1 VPNLSDHDLLQMDE
15 DWQSRLPESV
25 VRAVLARAL
34 DDLRQARDRLN
45 QNPTNSSRPS
55 GSMAPWT
62 GKSGSQSDREGED
75 TAPAQT
81 SEDGVHGSDD
91 EDAPPDSRK
100 AETGEDEPQGTT
112 LRARSGPGKLA
123 PGRPGK
129 RRGAQGF
136 GRTQKLAHTH
146 IEQHYPGQCAACGAI
161 LTTDR
166 EAKAWHGWDSVE
178 LVSLAAAPGWQLQV
192 TRHLLMQQSCA
203 CQHVTRKQA
212 HRVCMD
218 PLWGKV
224 ALGEQRL
231 LGPRLAASL
240 VYLNQRMRLSRR
252 RVQELMQEFWGLE
265 LSIGLIDQTI
275 QQAARAV
282 EPLEDS
288 LTEELHQAA
297 IVHVDETS
305 WKEAGLNLWLWVFVS
320 SCTAYMVIGSRA
332 AEMFENVMRQNFAG
346 FLMSDGY
353 GVYRSRENRLRCWA
367 HLLRKAKG
375 LAESTHQAAQK
386 HGTQCME
393 HLQTLKRAIYAARSA
408 DPPPREQPVLLEAQT
423 LQTLHRLCESLR
435 EHGHEPLRAF
445 AREMLLDWEVIMR
458 PLSQPHLPLTNNE
471 AERALRHHVISRRIS
486 HGTRTPE
493 GSRGYALLA
502 SVIETCRLRF
512 ASPIDMLSGTIH
524 AARNGLPLPPL
535 PPIPV
540 A

>member
-1 VPNLSDHDLLQMDE
+1 
-15 DWQSRLPESV
+15 
-25 VRAVLARAL
+25 
-34 DDLRQARDRLN
+34 
-45 QNPTNSSRPS
+45 
-55 GSMAPWT
+55 
-62 GKSGSQSDREGED
+62 
-75 TAPAQT
+75 
-81 SEDGVHGSDD
+81 
-91 EDAPPDSRK
+91 
-100 AETGEDEPQGTT
+100 
-112 LRARSGPGKLA
+112 
-123 PGRPGK
+123 
-129 RRGAQGF
+129 
-136 GRTQKLAHTH
+136 
-146 IEQHYPGQCAACGAI
+146 
-161 LTTDR
+161 
-166 EAKAWHGWDSVE
+166 
-178 LVSLAAAPGWQLQV
+178 
-192 TRHLLMQQSCA
+192 
-203 CQHVTRKQA
+203 
-212 HRVCMD
+212 MD
-218 PLWGKV
+218 PLWEKV

-231 LGPRLAASL
+231 LGPRLAASI
-240 VYLNQRMRLSRR
+240 VYLSQRMRLSRR

-375 LAESTHQAAQK
+375 LAESTHREAQK
-386 HGTQCME
+386 HGTQFVE

-423 LQTLHRLCESLR
+423 LQTLHRLCKSLR

-445 AREMLLDWEVIMR
+445 AREMLLDWEVIVR

-512 ASPIDMLSGTIH
+512 ASAIDMLAGTIH